1 MTESKL
7 HKIKE
12 IALEY
17 YRFGC
22 EDGYFNNEGVN
33 ATDAFW
39 DILCILGVSQKE
51 MDDEED
57 DE

>member
-1 MTESKL
+1 MNESKL
-7 HKIKE
+7 QEIKE

-39 DILCILGVSQKE
+39 DILCILGVSQEE
-51 MDDEED
+51 MDDEE
-57 DE
+57 E